1 MSRVAVVGGGITGLA
16 AAHRLVG
23 WGHEVVVLERDDRL
37 GGKIRT
43 SPFAGLP
50 AVDEGPDAVL
60 ARVPWAVDLLHEVGL
75 GDDLVS
81 PAVGKA
87 YVWWGGR
94 LHTIP
99 DGLVLGVPAGLFGL
113 ARSRLL
119 SWPGKLRAALE
130 PVLPRRDDG
139 DSLGRLIRARFGDEV
154 AERLVDP
161 LVGGINAGDAD
172 RLSLASVPQIA
183 AVAGRSRSLLRGL
196 RAQPAAP
203 RGPGHPVFMTP
214 RSGLGALVAALGE
227 RIAAGGG
234 TVRTETEALSLEPAA
249 SGGWRLRA
257 AGPGGSTFDAT
268 FDGVVVATPAHVA
281 APLLASVSPEAGRL
295 TGAIEHASVVM
306 VTLSFP
312 AAAVPRALDASG
324 HLVPKPVQRH
334 VTAASWASTKWA
346 HWRVPGQVLFRV
358 SVGRFGDEHAVDW
371 PDAAILGAVSADLHE
386 QLGIDTEPT
395 AARITRW
402 PKSFPQYEPGHAG
415 RVAAIEQALER
426 DAPGVLVAGAA
437 YRGVGIPAC
446 INQGQQAAAA
456 VARRLAS

>member
-1 MSRVAVVGGGITGLA
+1 VRRVAVVGGGITGLA
-16 AAHRLVG
+16 AAHRLAG
-23 WGHEVVVLERDDRL
+23 TGHEVVVLERDDRL
-37 GGKIRT
+37 GGKIRS

-50 AVDEGPDAVL
+50 AVEEGPDAVL
-60 ARVPWAVDLLHEVGL
+60 ARVPWAVDLLREVGL

-94 LHTIP
+94 LHPIP

-113 ARSRLL
+113 ARSPLL

-130 PVLPRRDDG
+130 PALPRRDVG
-139 DSLGRLIRARFGDEV
+139 DSLGRLIRSRFGDEV

-183 AVAGRSRSLLRGL
+183 AVAARSRSVLVGL
-196 RAQPAAP
+196 RAQPVAP
-203 RGPGHPVFMTP
+203 RGPDHPVFVTP
-214 RSGLGALVAALGE
+214 RAGLGALVDALSG
-227 RIAAGGG
+227 RIVAAGGD
-234 TVRTETEALSLEPAA
+234 VRTATGVTALEPAG
-249 SGGWRLRA
+249 SGAWRLTGVGPHGA
-257 AGPGGSTFDAT
+257 AFASLFDAVLL
-268 FDGVVVATPAHVA
+268 GTPAHAA
-281 APLLASVSPEAGRL
+281 APLLATVSPAAARL
-295 TGAIEHASVVM
+295 AGAIEHASVVM
-306 VTLSFP
+306 VTVAYP

-346 HWRVPGQVLFRV
+346 HWRAPGQVLFRV
-358 SVGRFGDEHAVDW
+358 SVGRFGDEHAVDL
-371 PDAAILGAVSADLHE
+371 PDAEVLAAVSGDLYE
-386 QLGIDTEPT
+386 QLGIDAEPT
-395 AARITRW
+395 AVRITRW

-415 RVAAIEQALER
+415 RVAAIEQALEH
-426 DAPGVLVAGAA
+426 DAPGVTVAGAA

-456 VARRLAS
+456 VLRRLDG